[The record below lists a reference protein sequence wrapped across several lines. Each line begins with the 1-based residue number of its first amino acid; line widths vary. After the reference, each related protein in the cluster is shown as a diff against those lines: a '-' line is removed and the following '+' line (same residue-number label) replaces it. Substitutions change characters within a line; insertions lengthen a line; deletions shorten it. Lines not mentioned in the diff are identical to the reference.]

1 MHQVKSC
8 SLAYNMHY
16 RCPLPVTLQTERIYT
31 EGGAA
36 RIIPSRENQPV
47 PYCEFENTVA
57 M

>member
-1 MHQVKSC
+1 
-8 SLAYNMHY
+8 MHY
-16 RCPLPVTLQTERIYT
+16 ICPLPVTLQTERIYT

>member
-1 MHQVKSC
+1 
-8 SLAYNMHY
+8 MHY
-16 RCPLPVTLQTERIYT
+16 ICPLPVTLQTERIYMYT